1 MNEIILVVSI
11 IIIIILLDMIFNISS
26 RITENFD
33 GLPLS
38 FLTVQSI
45 RSKIDGKILKIEP
58 NLQDQKNTGENVQ
71 SITVRIP
78 VDNDGHYLD
87 YNGNEIVF
95 SSKNNYNWKLHK
107 IDTADQYKN
116 VISNSGSGY
125 QVDKV
130 DYPFYMLTLLNND
143 KIALQ
148 YSNGNLMC
156 LSVGNYDS
164 QKWDI
169 STENIP
175 TKQLVLKNI
184 YDTPI
189 GPLSKSSHSD
199 DDNRIKLNLNFNNEK
214 LKQLFN
220 HDETN
225 DTPQKCDTYLPKSA
239 VKSLCPGCDY

>member
-1 MNEIILVVSI
+1 MNEIILIVSI

-26 RITENFD
+26 RINENFS

-38 FLTVQSI
+38 LLTVQSI

-58 NLQDQKNTGENVQ
+58 NLEDQNAGGENIQ

-87 YNGNEIVF
+87 YNGHEIVF

-107 IDTADQYKN
+107 IDTSDQYKN

-130 DYPFYMLTLLNND
+130 DYPFYILTLVNND

-148 YSNGNLMC
+148 YSSGNLMC

-199 DDNRIKLNLNFNNEK
+199 DNRIKLNLNFNNEK

-220 HDETN
+220 HDEQN